1 MLISS
6 KYAKMILA
14 TVVAVVTALAAALGT
29 NGQSLGD
36 FTLQDWLTVL
46 LSILGTGAVTAW
58 ATNVPGIAGGIIK
71 AVLATLGAFVTG
83 VVTGYADGVLTQADL
98 LVAISAAVVA
108 LAAVYEQPNVGE
120 PAVAPPR

>member
-1 MLISS
+1 MLLSG
-6 KYAKMILA
+6 KYAKMVLA
-14 TVVAVVTALAAALGT
+14 TLVAVVTALSAALGT

-46 LSILGTGAVTAW
+46 ASILGTGAVTAW
-58 ATNVPGIAGGIIK
+58 ATNVPGVAGGIIK
-71 AVLATLGAFVTG
+71 ATLATFGAFVTG

-108 LAAVYEQPNVGE
+108 LAAVYEQPNL
-120 PAVAPPR
+120 PRVPRA